1 MNEPTHVIDIES
13 LVLDGVDHLRPT
25 EMRVLIER
33 EVRRALLRTELSPAI
48 NAAVSEGNVANA
60 VAHSV
65 EQAIT
70 VK

>member
-1 MNEPTHVIDIES
+1 MNAHIIDIES
-13 LVLDGVDHLRPT
+13 LVLDGVDHLRPM
-25 EMRVLIER
+25 EMRVLIAR
-33 EVRRALLRTELSPAI
+33 EVQRALLRTELSPV
-48 NAAVSEGNVANA
+48 NDVAAREGQVANA